1 MDTTLKTE
9 ENKNDFTEMAM
20 EAMAQ
25 ATEQANNLT
34 AEPILNDQDAKD
46 VAKLKAYVRENKL
59 ALEREGKT
67 YLRCEAWQYILAM
80 KGLSPSFDSVSEV
93 YESNGANGK
102 KVRQYVVTT
111 NCELKNKETGV
122 TISRATMIAS
132 NYESFLKNK
141 PLYATWGMSQT
152 RALSRAVRNVY
163 GYIAVGAG
171 FQAVPWEEVQ
181 S

>member
-1 MDTTLKTE
+1 MDTKSMTE
-9 ENKNDFTEMAM
+9 GGSNFAEVAKEGMAK
-20 EAMAQ
+20 AA
-25 ATEQANNLT
+25 EQVNNLT
-34 AEPILNDQDAKD
+34 AEPILDDQDAKD
-46 VAKLKAYVRENKL
+46 IAKLKTYVRENKL

-80 KGLSPSFDSVSEV
+80 KNLAPSFDSVSEV

-122 TISRATMIAS
+122 TVSRATMIAS
-132 NYESFLKNK
+132 NYEPFLKGK

-171 FQAVPWEEVQ
+171 FQAVPWEEII
-181 S
+181 SN